1 LKAAML
7 RRRDASPAAAGC
19 QHAGNLP
26 AGWQN
31 GPAGDNEPA
40 CNCHSLQR
48 YRDSAF
54 WLADC
59 P

>member
-1 LKAAML
+1 ML